1 MAQWSKEQVEAGQAV
16 YTPKTFAVYDLF
28 VHGLSNQAVWR
39 CPTRRLQALYDR
51 NVAARH
57 LDVGVGT
64 GYFLDKSRWPV
75 KCPAI
80 TLVDLN
86 EHSLKAAADRIERF
100 GPNSVRANV
109 LEPLHDI
116 GRFDSVGLCY
126 LLHCLPG
133 TLMEKMVVF
142 DNLGS
147 AINEGAIVFGAT
159 ILQGDAPRTWVAQK
173 LMNRYN
179 QEGVFCNTADKY
191 EDLEDGLAARFE
203 EVRIERHGAV
213 ALFQARAVC

>member
-16 YTPKTFAVYDLF
+16 YTPKTFAVHDLF

-64 GYFLDKSRWPV
+64 GYFLDKARWPV
-75 KCPAI
+75 ERPAI

-100 GPNSVRANV
+100 GPDSVRANV

-133 TLMEKMVVF
+133 TLPPILAQAGAAAWRHVVEYF
-142 DNLGS
+142 TAHIRN
-147 AINEGAIVFGAT
+147 
-159 ILQGDAPRTWVAQK
+159 P
-173 LMNRYN
+173 
-179 QEGVFCNTADKY
+179 NTR
-191 EDLEDGLAARFE
+191 AAYS
-203 EVRIERHGAV
+203 
-213 ALFQARAVC
+213 RAVISFFW